1 MLGVPATELSLL
13 ITRLPDAGPVV
24 GVWGLRVLRFQ
35 APP

>member
-13 ITRLPDAGPVV
+13 ITRLLDAGPVV